1 MDGGRMSHLDEGT
14 LHALL
19 DGELDLTEVSEI
31 QMHLGTCVACG
42 SRLQEVKQVLAE
54 ADRLVGAMDVPPGAT
69 RSRGEPARTPPPP
82 PRQLLHEP
90 DPWADTPTLLVPDPV
105 DPQARRLRWM
115 RGLKWAAAILVVVG
129 AGRALSS
136 AFQPSHP
143 RLAERDLTSASP
155 RVPPAVVSPQES
167 RRAEAPAAATPK
179 AKTSRPPLQNRPS
192 AQSALATQGAAPRSR
207 QTIDARSPDSAAQLA
222 DAVAPGTVDDTTPAV
237 SQEAAEDNTSDTAT
251 TLAAAAGAAVDSTD
265 EQKKGAQDTVSEA
278 VSPNDDVA
286 VRGAAAAALAELDR
300 QRRRERA
307 NAATAALPPAR
318 PVQPEPEVASAP
330 RTLEQRAQIYL
341 RVGLDEAA
349 RQLGG
354 PVHVIEGM
362 TPQFIGLTRGQL
374 VPGADPNRPV
384 VRVVYLDSRGRMILL
399 DQQRTRAG
407 QAPGAAAGNLRWVTG
422 DVMLYLRGEPSP
434 DVLRSL
440 QGRVR

>member
-1 MDGGRMSHLDEGT
+1 MSHLDEGT

-19 DGELDLTEVSEI
+19 DGELELSEVSEI

-54 ADRLVGAMDVPPGAT
+54 ADRLVGAMEVPAGTP
-69 RSRGEPARTPPPP
+69 RPRPEPARISSPRPPIRDLEPWNETPV
-82 PRQLLHEP
+82 
-90 DPWADTPTLLVPDPV
+90 LLVPDPV
-105 DPQARRLRWM
+105 DAQARRNRWM
-115 RGLKWAAAILVVVG
+115 RGLKWAAAVVVVVG
-129 AGRALSS
+129 AGRLISGALHS
-136 AFQPSHP
+136 SHP
-143 RLAERDLTSASP
+143 MLPERDLTSASP
-155 RVPPAVVSPQES
+155 AVPPAVVSAVES
-167 RRAEAPAAATPK
+167 RRADSPAATLR
-179 AKTSRPPLQNRPS
+179 AKSGRPS
-192 AQSALATQGAAPRSR
+192 AQSRAPVPSAPSKTRAPAKQRS
-207 QTIDARSPDSAAQLA
+207 ADSAQTLA
-222 DAVAPGTVDDTTPAV
+222 DAVVP
-237 SQEAAEDNTSDTAT
+237 AAEDTTGAASASDSQALAAGEMADTANQ
-251 TLAAAAGAAVDSTD
+251 LAPGAAEMADSTT
-265 EQKKGAQDTVSEA
+265 EQKARQDSIARE
-278 VSPNDDVA
+278 SKPKDDLA

-300 QRRRERA
+300 ERRRQRA
-307 NAATAALPPAR
+307 NAATAAIPPAR
-318 PVQPEPEVASAP
+318 PVQPESDAVAAP

-374 VPGADPNRPV
+374 VAGADPARPV

-407 QAPGAAAGNLRWVTG
+407 QTAAVASGNLRWVTG

-440 QGRVR
+440 QTRVR